1 MRASPVLSRR
11 MLFATLL
18 LSLATPLA
26 GHRAIE
32 VTDADF
38 LAWAVERSIAL
49 ESLDPGEVGPESLA
63 FLDEALEGVRVVYL
77 GETDHFVAERME
89 FRLLLIREL
98 AKRGF
103 RRIGMEMGR
112 SDALRMDRYLET
124 GDERWLDRV
133 ALYGYRGDLREDRVD
148 EVPGWTDDSSPEL
161 TATVTAEAWWFL
173 RRLRAMNEALPE
185 GEPRLSW
192 FGYDLSFRPG
202 GGYADARE
210 VLAPHAEDALVARV
224 LERMER
230 VPGESRGEE
239 AARLEALVA
248 LLDEHREAL
257 RVSLGDAGVHDVRG
271 ALQRMADAFRFVD
284 GLQQRQPSDLEKTLA
299 ALSAREQRMFANF
312 DEYLAEWPA
321 DEKVVLLGHAL
332 HLSRSSESI
341 ETAGFGP
348 MWKSIGTYLA
358 ERLPGEVY
366 GIWLLHERGDHGAP
380 GREPSVQRFR
390 SPAGS
395 IERLLARVHP
405 LLLLPLHSGDPRE
418 AWLEEERVF
427 SQGGS
432 PIRALLAR
440 QVDCLFFVREAHAP
454 GVRWRDESR

>member
-1 MRASPVLSRR
+1 
-11 MLFATLL
+11 
-18 LSLATPLA
+18 
-26 GHRAIE
+26 
-32 VTDADF
+32 
-38 LAWAVERSIAL
+38 
-49 ESLDPGEVGPESLA
+49 
-63 FLDEALEGVRVVYL
+63 
-77 GETDHFVAERME
+77 ME

-98 AKRGF
+98 AERGF

-133 ALYGYRGDLREDRVD
+133 ALYGFRGDLREDRVD
-148 EVPGWTDDSSPEL
+148 EVPGWTDESSPEL
-161 TATVTAEAWWFL
+161 TATFTAEARWFL

-210 VLAPHAEDALVARV
+210 VLASHAADPLVAEV
-224 LERMER
+224 LERLER
-230 VPGESRGEE
+230 VPGESRLEE

-248 LLDEHREAL
+248 LLDEHREELRAAL
-257 RVSLGDAGVHDVRG
+257 GHGGVHDVRG

-284 GLQQRQPSDLEKTLA
+284 GLQERRPSDSEKILA
-299 ALSAREQRMFANF
+299 ALSAREERMFANF
-312 DEYLAEWPA
+312 DEYLAEWPE

-332 HLSRSSESI
+332 HLSRASESI
-341 ETAGFGP
+341 ETASFGP
-348 MWKSIGTYLA
+348 MWRSIGTYLA
-358 ERLPGEVY
+358 ERPEGEVY
-366 GIWLLHERGDHGAP
+366 GIWLLHERGEHGAP
-380 GREPSVQRFR
+380 GGEPSVQRFR

-395 IERLLARVHP
+395 IERLLAGVHP
-405 LLLLPLHSGDPRE
+405 LFLLPLRSGDPRE
-418 AWLEEERVF
+418 AWLEEARVF

-432 PIRALLAR
+432 PIHAALAR

-454 GVRWRDESR
+454 GTRFADRRDEPR